1 MLLIFPFARSNPR
14 ASATLDE
21 SQSPQKRAHKST
33 IDENDELQLSMEKA
47 MALKN
52 ELQNDEAMS
61 ADGGQ
66 DRSSPLLR
74 SKSRSNAYPDSNCLS
89 ADHHFIGNSILQG
102 QGAELTPLLIPDSHA
117 YIFNED
123 TEKYFNWSISNLI
136 QFNNKNC
143 LVNLFIGGTGIGIWW
158 SILTISASTLQK
170 FGFTELESAF
180 ICLIYILV
188 GTFVA
193 ILIIHSLAKKED
205 LGIKISLSVVILVS
219 TVFIIIGYY
228 EDQSDGWKISDSLT
242 MSIVVFLMFVLLGIC
257 MEILLG
263 LLLNSCVIVTEPAH
277 ECVATGNVIALSGL
291 VSFCMLEVIAE
302 FPGFEFGVIVII
314 G

>member
-1 MLLIFPFARSNPR
+1 MLLILPFARSNPR

-21 SQSPQKRAHKST
+21 SQSLPKRAHKST

-52 ELQNDEAMS
+52 EPHNDEAMS

-66 DRSSPLLR
+66 NRSSLHPH
-74 SKSRSNAYPDSNCLS
+74 SKSRSKAHPDSNPLS
-89 ADHHFIGNSILQG
+89 ADHHFIGNSNLQL
-102 QGAELTPLLIPDSHA
+102 QDEDSSPLLLPDTQA

-136 QFNNKNC
+136 QLNNKNC

-193 ILIIHSLAKKED
+193 ILIIHSLANKED
-205 LGIKISLSVVILVS
+205 LGLKCALSMVILTS
-219 TVFIIIGYY
+219 CVFIIIGYY
-228 EDQSDGWKISDSLT
+228 EDHSDGWKVSDSLT

-291 VSFCMLEVIAE
+291 ASFCMLEVIAE
-302 FPGFEFGVIVII
+302 FPGFEFGIIVII
-314 G
+314 A